1 VANNLGQSLDGVKIS
16 L

>member
-1 VANNLGQSLDGVKIS
+1 VANNLSLDGVKIS